1 MQVELMTSVQ
11 EVHAVTALF
20 CLFLA
25 QNCTGRAT
33 EVGSLLLLPPPHAIY
48 RAGETLVI
56 FYIICTRM
64 LCSHV
69 RARLCSTSLAV
80 YADGGQL

>member
-33 EVGSLLLLPPPHAIY
+33 EVGSLLLLPPPHARY
-48 RAGETLVI
+48 RAGETLV

-69 RARLCSTSLAV
+69 RARLCSNSLAV
-80 YADGGQL
+80 CADGGQL